1 MEEQRPQEAEQR
13 ALATVWDA
21 LPGPAKQA
29 IEQAG
34 WQPRPPAPP
43 PGLGGKGNQS
53 KHEGARQPKGGAGKG
68 RGAGGVAEAGAAAA
82 HAEATKSLFA
92 SVSDEQRDL
101 LIQLGLK
108 APEEPQPDLT
118 ALCKQHIS
126 SLPEDTRKLVEDPP
140 EKPPTPQEVMSETSK
155 KFKIAT
161 AELRDLI
168 FKKSALQLR
177 LNKHK
182 SR

>member
-1 MEEQRPQEAEQR
+1 M
-13 ALATVWDA
+13 
-21 LPGPAKQA
+21 
-29 IEQAG
+29 
-34 WQPRPPAPP
+34 
-43 PGLGGKGNQS
+43 
-53 KHEGARQPKGGAGKG
+53 
-68 RGAGGVAEAGAAAA
+68 
-82 HAEATKSLFA
+82 
-92 SVSDEQRDL
+92 SDEQREL
-101 LIQLGLK
+101 LISLGLK

-126 SLPEDTRKLVEDPP
+126 SLPEDTRKLLEDPP

-177 LNKHK
+177 LKRGGRVHRSEFWSLCYLFSSAFIPKTVLFRFMIFMIRFSSFIYFAHNAWIPFVLDAWFCKHT
-182 SR
+182 